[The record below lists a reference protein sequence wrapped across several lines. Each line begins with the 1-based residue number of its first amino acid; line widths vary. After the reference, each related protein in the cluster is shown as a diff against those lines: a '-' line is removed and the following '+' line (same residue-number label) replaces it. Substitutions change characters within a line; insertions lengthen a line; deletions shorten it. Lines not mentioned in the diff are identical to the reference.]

1 MLDHL
6 RTPART
12 AAAPDQPA
20 PGKSRR
26 RWTRRL
32 RITGIV
38 ALSALGLALASTAVN
53 LTLESAERASIA
65 PYGERVEVSGGSL
78 NVYQTGTVGPPIVL
92 LSGLGTAAP
101 ALDFAPLIRALG
113 DRKTIVVEG
122 FGYGYS
128 DMTASARTVENITA
142 EVHEALTALHIAAPY
157 VLAGHSVAGR
167 YTLYYANRYPTEVS
181 AVIGIDPMVVPAGK
195 PGAPTPVST
204 STGSTGGI
212 PWSRIPSLTGLV
224 RLADTI
230 APSLAEPAG
239 DAYTASERERLRLMS
254 SWNFANPA
262 FFDEVTQMDTNARKL
277 QGLSYP
283 DDIPVLDFLAQDSI
297 DSDAGWVDAHER
309 QLHNVRNHKIVVL
322 KGGHYLHW
330 TQSAVMAEEIT
341 DFLKAT
347 S

>member
-1 MLDHL
+1 MSS
-6 RTPART
+6 P
-12 AAAPDQPA
+12 Q
-20 PGKSRR
+20 RR
-26 RWTRRL
+26 SKTRRL
-32 RITGIV
+32 RIAGVV
-38 ALSALGLALASTAVN
+38 ALATVGLVIASTAVN
-53 LTLESAERASIA
+53 LALESAERASIA
-65 PYGERVEVSGGSL
+65 PYGHRVPVSGGSL
-78 NVYQTGTVGPPIVL
+78 NVVQSGTVGPPIVM

-113 DRKTIVVEG
+113 DRKVIVIEG

-128 DMTASARTVENITA
+128 DMTAPARTVENITA
-142 EVHEALTALHIAAPY
+142 EVHEALTALHIDGPY

-195 PGAPTPVST
+195 PGAPAPVST

-212 PWSRIPSLTGLV
+212 PWSRIPSVTGLV
-224 RLADTI
+224 RWADSI

-239 DAYTASERERLRLMS
+239 NSYTHSERERMRLMS

-283 DDIPVLDFLAQDSI
+283 DDLPVLDFLAQDSI

-322 KGGHYLHW
+322 KGAHYLHW
-330 TQSAVMAEEIT
+330 TQSPAMARTIT
-341 DFLKAT
+341 EFLGQQQ
-347 S
+347 

>member
-1 MLDHL
+1 MLDHP
-6 RTPART
+6 RTPARA

-38 ALSALGLALASTAVN
+38 ALSALGLALASTTVN

-65 PYGERVEVSGGSL
+65 PYGERVKVSGGSL

-128 DMTASARTVENITA
+128 DMTAPARTVENITA
-142 EVHEALTALHIAAPY
+142 EIHEALARIGVAEPY
-157 VLAGHSVAGR
+157 VLAGHSISGF
-167 YTLYYANRYPTEVS
+167 YTLYYANAYPEEVS
-181 AVIGIDPMVVPAGK
+181 AVIGIDPTMPSGKADQRAAGESK
-195 PGAPTPVST
+195 
-204 STGSTGGI
+204 GSKGGI
-212 PWSRIPSLTGLV
+212 PWSRIPSVTGLV
-224 RLADTI
+224 RLADSI

-262 FFDEVTQMDTNARKL
+262 LTDEGLEMGNNAWKL

-283 DDIPVLDFLAQDSI
+283 DGIPVLDFLAQESI
-297 DSDAGWVDAHER
+297 DTIPGWVGDHER
-309 QLHNVRNHKIVVL
+309 QLENVRQHKIVLL
-322 KGGHYLHW
+322 KGDHYLHW